1 MTRNRTGSL
10 TAATW
15 LIGLGIVFLVQRA
28 ADLPWS
34 QAWPMFLI
42 LVGVASFVTT
52 IVHGRTITAGCG
64 PSPGRSPGS
73 WSGSVLLGQHDR
85 ADRHGTRAAHR
96 RLLAVG
102 AR

>member
-42 LVGVASFVTT
+42 LIGVALL
-52 IVHGRTITAGCG
+52 RT
-64 PSPGRSPGS
+64 PRSR
-73 WSGSVLLGQHDR
+73 SGVER
-85 ADRHGTRAAHR
+85 PPE
-96 RLLAVG
+96 
-102 AR
+102 